1 MRLLTEIRHAVRRL
15 SRRPLLALLAVA
27 TLAIGIG
34 ANTAVFSLL
43 EGAVLRE
50 LPLPDPDRVTFV
62 REIDPDGSSS
72 NVGFAT
78 YLDLAERATSFERM
92 AVSSSR
98 RPVLGGKG
106 DAETL
111 DALGVSASWLPTL
124 GVVPLLGRNLTAEE
138 DRPGAPRVALL
149 SHALW
154 QRRFGG
160 DPGIV
165 GRTVALSE
173 IPHEVV
179 GVLPPVLDHLV
190 GPGPARRLDLIVS
203 LRYGVEQ
210 PWACR
215 TCRHLNAIGRLA
227 PGVELA
233 AAGAEL
239 DSLFAALRAAYPKE
253 YPTPRGA
260 VVPMRERLAE
270 RSKPLLT
277 ALFGGVVLVLLLA
290 VANVA
295 ALLAVRAVERERELS
310 IRRSLGADR
319 RSLLLSAWSESA
331 VLALAG
337 GAAGL
342 AVAGPLL
349 RLFAAAAPPELAR
362 FGTLELAFP
371 VLAFVAGT
379 SVVAALAAGIAPA
392 LVHLRSSARDV
403 LAATSTAGATRG
415 RRRAVGRLVV
425 AELALALVVVFSAA
439 LVGRSLE
446 RLLAEDPGFRVEQA
460 TVATVGLVGDR
471 YGDDQAAHALFEQAA
486 ARLAAMP
493 GIEAAGW
500 TSQLPLGGNRDTY
513 TLRFE
518 TRPEMR
524 LDEEPA
530 ADRYTVTPGY
540 FRALGLRLVAGR
552 LLEPADDA
560 DGELAVVINRSLAE
574 SIWPDQD
581 PLGKRLR
588 MSAEG
593 APWRTVVGVV
603 DDVRHQGLDRP
614 SAAQFYVPAEQWFF
628 ADSERVLVVRS
639 NLRSAAV
646 AALLAPVIHELDPR
660 LPVEKIGSMQSVVD
674 ESTGGRRFAAGVW
687 SSFAALALLLAA
699 IGTYGMLARQV
710 ALRQR
715 ELGVRSA
722 LGASPGRL
730 RHEIGH
736 GAARLVIVAVAV
748 ALPLCFVTGRLL
760 GSQLWRVPPADA
772 AALALAV
779 GVVASMA
786 AVAAIVPAARAAR
799 TDPSTVLREE

>member
-1 MRLLTEIRHAVRRL
+1 MRLLTELRHAVRRL
-15 SRRPLLALLAVA
+15 ARRPLLTALAIA

-34 ANTAVFSLL
+34 VNTAVFSLL

-72 NVGFAT
+72 NLGFAT
-78 YLDLAERATSFERM
+78 YVDLAERATSFERM
-92 AVSSSR
+92 AVSSLR
-98 RPVLGGKG
+98 RPVLGGEG

-179 GVLPPVLDHLV
+179 GVLPPALDQLM
-190 GPGPARRLDLIVS
+190 GPGPGRRLDLIVP

-215 TCRHLNAIGRLA
+215 TCRHLNAIGRLE
-227 PGVELA
+227 PHVEPA
-233 AAGAEL
+233 AASAEL
-239 DSLFAALRAAYPKE
+239 DSLFAALQAAYPKE

-260 VVPMRERLAE
+260 VEPMRERLAE

-295 ALLAVRAVERERELS
+295 ALLAVRAVERQRELS

-331 VLALAG
+331 VLAGAG

-349 RLFAAAAPPELAR
+349 RLFAAAAPPDLAR
-362 FGTLELAFP
+362 LGTIELAFP

-379 SVVAALAAGIAPA
+379 SVVAALAAGVAPA

-403 LAATSTAGATRG
+403 LAATSTAGAARG
-415 RRRAVGRLVV
+415 RRNAVGRLVV
-425 AELALALVVVFSAA
+425 IELALALVVVFAAA

-446 RLLAEDPGFRVEQA
+446 RLLAEDPGFRVEQVTTA
-460 TVATVGLVGDR
+460 TVSLVGNR
-471 YGDDQAAHALFEQAA
+471 YDDDPAAHALFEQAA

-500 TSQLPLGGNRDTY
+500 TSQLPLGGNFDSY

-530 ADRYTVTPGY
+530 ADRYAVTPGY

-552 LLEPADDA
+552 LLESADDA

-588 MSAEG
+588 MSAED

-614 SAAQFYVPAEQWFF
+614 STAQFYVPAEQWFF
-628 ADSERVLVVRS
+628 ADNERVLVVRS
-639 NLRSAAV
+639 NLPPAAV
-646 AALLAPVIHELDPR
+646 AARLAPVIHELDPN
-660 LPVEKIGSMQSVVD
+660 LPVEGIRTMERVLD
-674 ESTGGRRFAAGVW
+674 ESAGGRRFAAGVW
-687 SSFAALALLLAA
+687 SSFAALALVLAA
-699 IGTYGMLARQV
+699 IGTYGLLSRQV
-710 ALRQR
+710 ALRRR

-722 LGASPGRL
+722 LGAAPGRL
-730 RHEIGH
+730 RRDVVL
-736 GAARLVIVAVAV
+736 GAAALATAAVAI
-748 ALPLCFVTGRLL
+748 ALPLCFVAGRLL
-760 GSQLWRVPPADA
+760 RSQLWRVPEADPVS
-772 AALALAV
+772 LVIAV
-779 GVVASMA
+779 GVVAAMA
-786 AVAAIVPAARAAR
+786 AAASLPPARRAAR
-799 TDPSTVLREE
+799 VDPATVLRDE